1 MFRQSLKYYLEK
13 EGIAQVIAHADL
25 PEKVVSEL
33 TDTEAILI
41 GEFGNGHLH
50 VNQLKDIVT
59 RYSDLKI
66 ITITFGL
73 SNEDYYQLIN
83 AGVKGCVLKGADVN
97 ELVTAINEVS
107 AGRIFFPHQILQQVM
122 LQRLPNPDKT
132 INNLTAR
139 ELEVL
144 QLLCEGLSNEE
155 ISDKLHL
162 SYDTIKWH
170 RSNILIKCGCN
181 NILSLY
187 KYAVSNKLIKAT
199 NSKFK

>member
-59 RYSDLKI
+59 RYPDLKI

>member
-13 EGIAQVIAHADL
+13 EGIAQVITHADL

-50 VNQLKDIVT
+50 INQLKDIVT
-59 RYSDLKI
+59 RYPDLKI